1 MMELHSKTNDAYPS
15 QYESEVLLRDGS
27 SIILRPIRRDD
38 TERWLAFV
46 SQLSPRTK
54 YLRFHYLP
62 KQMSQ
67 EDACRFCTVDYE
79 NAFAFVAEVRGERG
93 EEIVAIGRYYRLHNK
108 HAAEVAFAI
117 QDSYQGRG
125 LGTKLMERL
134 VAVARDNAISTF
146 EAFVL
151 AENKHMMAVFRG
163 YGFHIKSELAEGVY
177 NIVIPIAPTRRTLKK
192 EEERE
197 RISTV
202 ASLRPILYP
211 RSVAVVGASR
221 KPGSIGQLIFQCLVE
236 NGFSGVAYPVNPNAD
251 AVMSVKAYPS
261 VLDVPG
267 EVDLAVIVVPAPLVA
282 KVADECGQKGV
293 RAIIVI
299 SDGFKERGPEGAER
313 ESELRDIA
321 FGHGMRILGPNC
333 MGIINTDPAVSLNAT
348 FSKIYPPRG
357 DVAFL
362 SQSGALGVAILD
374 YAKSLNMG
382 ISSFVSV
389 GNRADISANDFLQ
402 YWEEDSATRVILLYL
417 ESFGN
422 PRKFARIAR
431 RVSAKKPIVI
441 VKSGTSPAGLRAASS
456 HTGALATP
464 EVASNALF
472 LQAGM
477 IRVNSLEELF
487 DVATLLSTQPVPK
500 GKRVAIVTNGG
511 GPGIL
516 AADACERQGLVLPEF
531 SSDTVKALTPVIRRD
546 ISIRNPL
553 DITAGALEKEYEG
566 ALKVLANDKSIDAVI
581 VLFIPATM
589 IDPTGIEEVTE
600 RVASIFQRR
609 QKPLLACFIGQR
621 GIRGH
626 LGSGGRFVPRYA
638 FPDDAVSALAQAAH
652 YGEWL
657 RKPKG
662 TVAKIRGIKRKRA
675 REVIEGAM
683 PRTAERPFWLSGEEI
698 TELLDSYGIDFVNT
712 LTAKTAAEA
721 ATYASKLGFPI
732 AVKLASSTITHK
744 SDVGGVVLDLNSE
757 SEVERAY
764 NNIRAKLTKIGRAH
778 EMDGVIVQRMVP
790 GGIEAIV
797 GMKHDPSFGP
807 LIMFGL
813 GGVYAELFEDIAV
826 MLHPLTDLDAK
837 ELIRSIKMAKLFEGF
852 RGSPPADVV
861 ALQDLLLRLSA
872 LIEDVPEIAEL
883 DFNPVKV
890 MAQGQGYRIVDA
902 RVLLR

>member
-46 SQLSPRTK
+46 SRLSPRTK

-151 AENKHMMAVFRG
+151 AENKHMMSVFRG

-293 RAIIVI
+293 RTIIVI

-757 SEVERAY
+757 SEVKGAY

-837 ELIRSIKMAKLFEGF
+837 ELISSIKMAKLFEGF

>member
-1 MMELHSKTNDAYPS
+1 
-15 QYESEVLLRDGS
+15 
-27 SIILRPIRRDD
+27 
-38 TERWLAFV
+38 
-46 SQLSPRTK
+46 
-54 YLRFHYLP
+54 
-62 KQMSQ
+62 
-67 EDACRFCTVDYE
+67 
-79 NAFAFVAEVRGERG
+79 
-93 EEIVAIGRYYRLHNK
+93 
-108 HAAEVAFAI
+108 
-117 QDSYQGRG
+117 
-125 LGTKLMERL
+125 
-134 VAVARDNAISTF
+134 
-146 EAFVL
+146 
-151 AENKHMMAVFRG
+151 
-163 YGFHIKSELAEGVY
+163 
-177 NIVIPIAPTRRTLKK
+177 
-192 EEERE
+192 
-197 RISTV
+197 
-202 ASLRPILYP
+202 
-211 RSVAVVGASR
+211 
-221 KPGSIGQLIFQCLVE
+221 
-236 NGFSGVAYPVNPNAD
+236 
-251 AVMSVKAYPS
+251 
-261 VLDVPG
+261 
-267 EVDLAVIVVPAPLVA
+267 
-282 KVADECGQKGV
+282 
-293 RAIIVI
+293 
-299 SDGFKERGPEGAER
+299 
-313 ESELRDIA
+313 
-321 FGHGMRILGPNC
+321 
-333 MGIINTDPAVSLNAT
+333 
-348 FSKIYPPRG
+348 
-357 DVAFL
+357 
-362 SQSGALGVAILD
+362 
-374 YAKSLNMG
+374 MG

-600 RVASIFQRR
+600 RVAPIFQRR

-778 EMDGVIVQRMVP
+778 EMNGVIVQRMVP

>member
-1 MMELHSKTNDAYPS
+1 MELHSKTNDAYPS

-46 SQLSPRTK
+46 SRLSPRTK

-293 RAIIVI
+293 RTIIVI

-600 RVASIFQRR
+600 RVAPIFQRR

-757 SEVERAY
+757 SEVKGAY